1 MAQPEKIGKYQI
13 VKALGKGAM
22 GMVYEGFDP
31 VIERR
36 VAIKTILPEFLAD
49 ADSEEAVA
57 RFKREAQASG
67 RLQHPGIVQV
77 FEYSEDAGMA
87 FIVMEYAEGN
97 ELKDYLKKGKRFEM
111 VHIFEIMK
119 QLLVALDYS
128 HKQGVIHRDIKPA
141 NIMLTNGLKVKLM
154 DFGIA
159 RIGTSTMTQ
168 VGTVVGTP
176 SHMAPEQLMGLTADA
191 RTDLWAAAV
200 VLYELITGKNPFLS
214 DTPAAVMHNVMSAEP
229 APPSFYRPDIP
240 TTLDVFFR
248 QALAKKPADRF
259 PGARDFLTALLQA
272 LQGKEFTA
280 TVAMKAMDV
289 EKTQPL
295 NLPPSLQ
302 PTQPDVSGR
311 AVAPGDE
318 TMLMARALDIEPE
331 RLKEIESSLTRY
343 LGPLARVVV
352 RDSQAS
358 SANLDEFFAALA
370 DNIAE
375 GAEKEAFLKRVK
387 VWQGAELSSPRVDA
401 TSFASATAAL
411 RAADASSPRAVFSPE
426 VLSTAE
432 KRLAS
437 YVGPLAKLLI
447 KQATGSTG
455 TIKELYTKLAENID
469 DPAER
474 KAFLA
479 TLDQA

>member
-1 MAQPEKIGKYQI
+1 MPHPEKIGKYQI
-13 VKALGKGAM
+13 TRELGKGAM

-49 ADSEEAVA
+49 AESEEAVA

-77 FEYSEDAGMA
+77 YEYSEDNGMA
-87 FIVMEYAEGN
+87 FIVMEYAEGA

-128 HKQGVIHRDIKPA
+128 HKQGVVHRDIKPA
-141 NIMLTNGLKVKLM
+141 NIMVTNGLKVKLM

-159 RIGTSTMTQ
+159 RIGTSSMTQ

-176 SHMAPEQLMGLTADA
+176 SHMAPEQLMGLTADG

-200 VLYELITGKNPFLS
+200 VLYEMITGKNPFLA
-214 DTPAAVMHNVMSAEP
+214 DTPAAVMHNVLSAEP
-229 APPSFYRPDIP
+229 PPPSAYRPDLP
-240 TTLDVFFR
+240 SSMDAFFR

-259 PGARDFLTALLQA
+259 ATARDFLTSLLSA

-289 EKTQPL
+289 DKTQPL
-295 NLPPSLQ
+295 NLPLPQ
-302 PTQPDVSGR
+302 VDATTHTAP
-311 AVAPGDE
+311 PGDE
-318 TMLMARALDIEPE
+318 TRMMARALEIAPE
-331 RLKEIESSLTRY
+331 RLKDIESSLTRY

-370 DNIAE
+370 DNIPE
-375 GAEKEAFLKRVK
+375 GAEKDAFLKRIK
-387 VWQGAELSSPRVDA
+387 VWEGAELSSPRVDA
-401 TSFASATAAL
+401 TAAGKAAAVDAASA
-411 RAADASSPRAVFSPE
+411 PRAVLSPE
-426 VLSTAE
+426 VLATAE

-447 KQATGSTG
+447 KQTAGSTG

-479 TLDQA
+479 TLDKA

>member
-1 MAQPEKIGKYQI
+1 MSQPDKIGKYQI
-13 VKALGKGAM
+13 VKELGKGAM

-31 VIERR
+31 GIERR
-36 VAIKTILPEFLAD
+36 VAIKTILPEYLQD
-49 ADSEEAVA
+49 AESEEAVA

-77 FEYSEDAGMA
+77 YEYSEDGGMA
-87 FIVMEYAEGN
+87 YIVMEYAEGS
-97 ELKDYLKKGKRFEM
+97 ELKDHLKKGKRFEM
-111 VHIFEIMK
+111 IHIFEIMK

-159 RIGTSTMTQ
+159 RIGTSSMTQ

-176 SHMAPEQLMGLTADA
+176 SHMAPEQLMGLTADG
-191 RTDLWAAAV
+191 RTDLWATAI
-200 VLYELITGKNPFLS
+200 VLYELLTGKNPFLAE
-214 DTPAAVMHNVMSAEP
+214 TPAAVMHNVLSAEP
-229 APPSFYRPDIP
+229 PPPSFYRPDIP
-240 TTLDVFFR
+240 ASIDTFFKH
-248 QALAKKPADRF
+248 ALAKKPADRF
-259 PGARDFLTALLQA
+259 ANAREFLTNLLQA
-272 LQGKEFTA
+272 FQGKEFTA
-280 TVAMKAMDV
+280 TVAMKAMDA
-289 EKTQPL
+289 EKTQPI
-295 NLPPSLQ
+295 NLGTAQ
-302 PTQPDVSGR
+302 ADATQRV
-311 AVAPGDE
+311 AAPGEE
-318 TMLMARALDIEPE
+318 TRIMAKALDIAPE
-331 RLKEIESSLTRY
+331 RLKEIEGSLTRY
-343 LGPLARVVV
+343 LGPLAKVVV
-352 RDSQAS
+352 RESQAVS
-358 SANLDEFFAALA
+358 SNLDQFFAALA

-387 VWQGAELSSPRVDA
+387 VWQGAELSSPHLDA
-401 TSFASATAAL
+401 TGASAPRPAE
-411 RAADASSPRAVFSPE
+411 ASTPRAVFSPE

-447 KQATGSTG
+447 KQTAGSTG
-455 TIKELYTKLAENID
+455 TIKELYAKLAENID

-479 TLDQA
+479 TVDRA

>member
-1 MAQPEKIGKYQI
+1 MALPEKIGKYQI
-13 VKALGKGAM
+13 VKELGKGAM

-36 VAIKTILPEFLAD
+36 VAIKTILPEFLND
-49 ADSEEAVA
+49 AESEEAVA

-87 FIVMEYAEGN
+87 FIVMEYAEGH

-191 RTDLWAAAV
+191 RTDLWATAV
-200 VLYELITGKNPFLS
+200 VLYELLTGKNPFLS
-214 DTPAAVMHNVMSAEP
+214 DTPAAVMHNVLSAEP
-229 APPSFYRPDIP
+229 PPPSYYRPDIP
-240 TTLDVFFR
+240 TTLDTFFK

-259 PGARDFLTALLQA
+259 PGAREFLTALLQA

-295 NLPPSLQ
+295 NIPFQAEATSRSVPP
-302 PTQPDVSGR
+302 G
-311 AVAPGDE
+311 GE
-318 TMLMARALDIEPE
+318 TLMMARALDIAPE
-331 RLKEIESSLTRY
+331 KLKDIEGSLTKY

-352 RDSQAS
+352 KKSQAS

-370 DNIAE
+370 DNIPE
-375 GAEKEAFLKRVK
+375 GAEKDAFLKRVK

-401 TSFASATAAL
+401 TSATRTTAASV
-411 RAADASSPRAVFSPE
+411 AETSASRAVLSPD
-426 VLSTAE
+426 VLATAE

-447 KQATGSTG
+447 KQTAGSTG
-455 TIKELYTKLAENID
+455 SIKELYTKLAENID

-479 TLDQA
+479 TLEKA

>member
-1 MAQPEKIGKYQI
+1 MAQPDKIGKYQI
-13 VKALGKGAM
+13 VKELGKGAM

-49 ADSEEAVA
+49 AESEEAVA

-77 FEYSEDAGMA
+77 FEYSEDNGMA

-111 VHIFEIMK
+111 VHVFEIMK

-128 HKQGVIHRDIKPA
+128 HKQGVVHRDIKPA
-141 NIMLTNGLKVKLM
+141 NIMVTNGLKVKLM

-159 RIGTSTMTQ
+159 RIGTSSMTQ

-176 SHMAPEQLMGLTADA
+176 SHMAPEQLMGLTADG

-200 VLYELITGKNPFLS
+200 VLYEMITGKNPFLA
-214 DTPAAVMHNVMSAEP
+214 DTPAAVMHNVLSADP
-229 APPSFYRPDIP
+229 PPPSAYRPDLP
-240 TTLDVFFR
+240 SSMDAFFR

-259 PGARDFLTALLQA
+259 ATARDFLTSLLSA

-280 TVAMKAMDV
+280 TVAMKAMDT

-295 NLPPSLQ
+295 NIPAPAAEATRIS
-302 PTQPDVSGR
+302 
-311 AVAPGDE
+311 APGEE
-318 TMLMARALDIEPE
+318 TKLMAKALDIAPE
-331 RLKEIESSLTRY
+331 RLKEIEGSLTRY

-370 DNIAE
+370 DNIQE
-375 GAEKEAFLKRVK
+375 GAEKDAFLKRVK
-387 VWQGAELSSPRVDA
+387 VWQGAELSSPKVDA
-401 TSFASATAAL
+401 TSAAGKTASASAAGTG
-411 RAADASSPRAVFSPE
+411 PRAVFSTD
-426 VLSTAE
+426 VLATAE

-447 KQATGSTG
+447 KQAAGSTG

-479 TLDQA
+479 TLDKA

>member
-1 MAQPEKIGKYQI
+1 MAAPEKIGKYQI
-13 VKALGKGAM
+13 TRELGKGAM
-22 GMVYEGFDP
+22 GMVYEGWDP
-31 VIERR
+31 IIERR

-49 ADSEEAVA
+49 AESEEAVA

-77 FEYSEDAGMA
+77 YEYSEDNGMA
-87 FIVMEYAEGN
+87 FIVMEYAEGA

-128 HKQGVIHRDIKPA
+128 HKQGVVHRDIKPA
-141 NIMLTNGLKVKLM
+141 NIMVTNGLKVKLM

-159 RIGTSTMTQ
+159 RIGTSSMTQ

-176 SHMAPEQLMGLTADA
+176 SHMAPEQLMGLTADG
-191 RTDLWAAAV
+191 RTDLWATAV
-200 VLYELITGKNPFLS
+200 VLYEMLTGKNPFLA
-214 DTPAAVMHNVMSAEP
+214 DTPAAVMHNVLSSEP
-229 APPSFYRPDIP
+229 PPPSYYRPDIP
-240 TTLDVFFR
+240 TTIDTFFK

-259 PGARDFLTALLQA
+259 ATARDFLTSLLAA

-280 TVAMKAMDV
+280 TVAMKAMDT
-289 EKTQPL
+289 EKTQPI
-295 NLPPSLQ
+295 NIPSPQ
-302 PTQPDVSGR
+302 VDATQR
-311 AVAPGDE
+311 TAPGGE
-318 TMLMARALDIEPE
+318 TMMMAKALNIAPE
-331 RLKEIESSLTRY
+331 KLKDIESSLTKY

-352 RDSQAS
+352 RDSQAAS
-358 SANLDEFFAALA
+358 HNLDEFFAALA
-370 DNIAE
+370 DNIPE
-375 GAEKEAFLKRVK
+375 GAEKDAFLKRVK
-387 VWQGAELSSPRVDA
+387 VWQGAEASSPRVE
-401 TSFASATAAL
+401 ASAVSKPE
-411 RAADASSPRAVFSPE
+411 ASSPRAVFSPD
-426 VLSTAE
+426 VLATAE

-447 KQATGSTG
+447 KQSAGSTG

-479 TLDQA
+479 TLEKA